1 MEPRE
6 IKRALDAE
14 LTRFVAGLNLK
25 WTINDQ
31 QISGI
36 VEDLLYKFPNESLE
50 DFVLMFRKAR
60 MGEFRDENGNSTIYR
75 LDGAVIFGWM
85 DQYLSQKYEVL
96 ERNLYKE
103 KDQVHNSFKKAEKDY
118 LQVWKES
125 IELLDEED
133 RKAGRKRATPKTDML
148 RSNLN
153 RMTEDEAKIEG
164 AIKPPYKPYPETPPE
179 YKKMLDMKAE
189 YGRECTDI
197 YTGKIKPGMP
207 SFEDWIKDKL

>member
-25 WTINDQ
+25 WTINDH

-60 MGEFRDENGNSTIYR
+60 MGEFKDENGNSTIYR

-85 DQYLSQKYEVL
+85 EQYLLQKYEVL

-103 KDQVHNSFKKAEKDY
+103 KDHVHNSFKKAEKDY

-133 RKAGRKRATPKTDML
+133 RKNGKSPDSPKTANL
-148 RSNLN
+148 RAFMNQLSP
-153 RMTEDEAKIEG
+153 EEIKEEG
-164 AIKPPYKPYPETPPE
+164 QSEPKKKVEPSTPHE
-179 YKKMLDMKAE
+179 FKRLHELKVQ
-189 YGRECTDI
+189 YGRECCDL
-197 YTGKIKPGMP
+197 YMGHVKPGMP
-207 SFEDWIKDKL
+207 SFEDWLKDKL